1 MAETTPVTVLT
12 GFLGAGKTTLLNHLL
27 RQPELA
33 RTAVLVNEFG
43 EIGLDHLLVEKI
55 DDSTVLL
62 NAGCLCCTV
71 RGDLTRVLREML
83 PRARRGEIAR
93 IAIETTGLADP
104 APVLATLMTDSVL
117 ASVYRLDGIVA
128 AIDAPN
134 GMTHLDTYPEAM
146 RQIAVADRIVLT
158 KTDLA
163 DAAALR
169 DRLHALNP
177 AAPIVEAR
185 NGVVDP
191 RAILNAGLFDPS
203 NKIPDVR
210 RWLDAEAFDD
220 GAHHHHH
227 RHDPNVHAF
236 CITLDRPVH
245 WQGLGMWLE
254 MLIATS
260 GDKLLRIKAILNLQ
274 GQDRPVAL
282 HAIRHLLHPPTLL
295 PAWPDGDPRTS
306 RLVFITDGVPRAT
319 IEAGLRAFE
328 AAAN

>member
-1 MAETTPVTVLT
+1 M
-12 GFLGAGKTTLLNHLL
+12 
-27 RQPELA
+27 
-33 RTAVLVNEFG
+33 
-43 EIGLDHLLVEKI
+43 
-55 DDSTVLL
+55 
-62 NAGCLCCTV
+62 
-71 RGDLTRVLREML
+71 
-83 PRARRGEIAR
+83 
-93 IAIETTGLADP
+93 
-104 APVLATLMTDSVL
+104 
-117 ASVYRLDGIVA
+117 
-128 AIDAPN
+128 
-134 GMTHLDTYPEAM
+134 
-146 RQIAVADRIVLT
+146 LT